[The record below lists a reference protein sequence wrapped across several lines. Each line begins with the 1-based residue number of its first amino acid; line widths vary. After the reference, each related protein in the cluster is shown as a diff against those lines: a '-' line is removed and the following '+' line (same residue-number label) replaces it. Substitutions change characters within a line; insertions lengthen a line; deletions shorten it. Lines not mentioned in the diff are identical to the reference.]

1 MKRNERK
8 IIQLIK
14 EEYSKRLLEIYRE
27 TARDLFEADMFDE
40 LGNQLL
46 SPGLKVRHKA
56 SGYEYT
62 VDHVEGEGEN
72 AVVFLRHPEVPRFK
86 PPQQETQLTEADETD
101 IDLDGDEDEYD
112 KVNVQK
118 VDLKKV
124 MGIEGEV
131 NSIPARSGVH
141 NDPMYDMKRNTAT
154 SLLKV
159 SHSDFKK
166 EYEVK

>member
-14 EEYSKRLLEIYRE
+14 EEYSKRLLEVYRQ
-27 TARDLFEADMFDE
+27 TAKDLFEADMFDE

-46 SPGLKVRHKA
+46 SPGLKVRHKS

-62 VDHVEGEGEN
+62 VDHVEGEGES

-86 PPQQETQLTEADETD
+86 PPQQETQLTEADED
-101 IDLDGDEDEYD
+101 IER
-112 KVNVQK
+112 VNVQK

-124 MGIEGEV
+124 MGVEGEV
-131 NSIPARSGVH
+131 NDIPARKGVH
-141 NDPMYDMKRNTAT
+141 NDPMYDMKKNTAS

-159 SHSDFKK
+159 SHKDFKK